1 MLLDKDAIMRDR
13 KRIDANF
20 RRILRDRS
28 RAMRS
33 EMSAAELKLWSHLRG
48 DKLAGLRF
56 RRQHPIG
63 IFIADFFYPAL
74 DLVVEVDGDSHFEPE
89 QQQWDTDRTEH
100 FVSIGLRELR
110 FTNEQVLKNIDG
122 VLNTIARA
130 AGVL

>member
-1 MLLDKDAIMRDR
+1 MRDR

-20 RRILRDRS
+20 RRVLRDRA

-33 EMSAAELKLWSHLRG
+33 EMSAAELKLWSRLRG

-63 IFIADFFYPAL
+63 IFIADFFCPAL

-89 QQQWDTDRTEH
+89 QQQWDKDRAEH
-100 FVSIGLRELR
+100 FTSIGLRELR

-122 VLNTIARA
+122 VLNTIART
-130 AGVL
+130 AGVF